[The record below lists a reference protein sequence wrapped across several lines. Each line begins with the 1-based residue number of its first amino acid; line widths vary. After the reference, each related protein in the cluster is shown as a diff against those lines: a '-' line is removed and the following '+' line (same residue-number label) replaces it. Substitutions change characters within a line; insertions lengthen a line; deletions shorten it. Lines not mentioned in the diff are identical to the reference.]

1 MIPVIPLTR
10 LNGTSF
16 ALNPDLV
23 ARADVT
29 PDTVLTL
36 TDGAKY
42 VIAESLSDVVALIVS
57 YRAAILRAA
66 AADPEVGPSHARF
79 HIEPGGAAED
89 DQDTATPT
97 DHARRPTVVPLHPRR
112 G

>member
-1 MIPVIPLTR
+1 VIPVIPLTR

-42 VIAESLSDVVALIVS
+42 VVTESLADVVHLIID

-66 AADPEVGPSHARF
+66 AEPEVSESRAQFQVESLQLAADHEDPATVV
-79 HIEPGGAAED
+79 EP
-89 DQDTATPT
+89 TW
-97 DHARRPTVVPLHPRR
+97 RPTVVPLYPRR
-112 G
+112 V

>member
-23 ARADVT
+23 SRADVT

-42 VIAESLSDVVALIVS
+42 VVAESLRDVVDLIVS
-57 YRAAILRAA
+57 YRASILRAA
-66 AADPEVGPSHARF
+66 DQPEISESHARF
-79 HIEPGGAAED
+79 HLEPGGAAAED
-89 DQDTATPT
+89 TEPA
-97 DHARRPTVVPLHPRR
+97 AAVESVRRPTVVPLHPRK

>member
-42 VIAESLSDVVALIVS
+42 VVAESLRDVVDLIVS
-57 YRAAILRAA
+57 FRAAILRAA
-66 AADPEVGPSHARF
+66 EQPELSESHARF
-79 HIEPGGAAED
+79 ADAAAHPGSDDHDPDPAPFEP
-89 DQDTATPT
+89 T
-97 DHARRPTVVPLHPRR
+97 RRPTVVPLHPRK